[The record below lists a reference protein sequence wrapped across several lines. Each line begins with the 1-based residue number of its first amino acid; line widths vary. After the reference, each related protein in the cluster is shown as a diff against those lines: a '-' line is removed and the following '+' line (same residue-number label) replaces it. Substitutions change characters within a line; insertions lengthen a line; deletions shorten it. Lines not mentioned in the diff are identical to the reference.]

1 MNMKKLYTF
10 ALVFAVALFT
20 LSCEKEVEQATV
32 PEEEN
37 EEMVRISIR
46 GTLDKE
52 ISKTAYDAD
61 GKMTWVDGDAI
72 RLVVNQGANFET
84 QNYNT
89 ISLEAAYGDITEEG
103 RNAEFYGLVGKH
115 QNPGEWISS
124 GIAVYPYNLV
134 PSNDGGNYYNAPY
147 IKLPSAVSGLASSIA
162 LVGLPDNET
171 PADVTTFKFK
181 TAMAVLK
188 VNITDIPADAT
199 SIRLTT
205 NNDSYP
211 VDGDFT
217 LIKSAGL
224 VTVGIDKYQG
234 WGNGYQSVDISGEDA
249 IASRDFYFNVPV
261 GTYPANTLAIEVRNG
276 TQVLMKKG
284 ISKELTLS
292 RNECLTIPTLAYLRT
307 PVYINGSLSDPYLY
321 TVNPAGSNT
330 VRVCVSTEKL
340 TRANYVKSNWKEG
353 NRFSYS
359 STFRLL
365 NLGGPGGAD
374 VIISSGD
381 YYLQYIV
388 CSTSTQPN
396 SLSDDNVM
404 LFGSVPF
411 HYCDSAD
418 KMPVAESWLSVP
430 YVSNAEGAVANL
442 VDGNDGTFWH
452 SPYGSEDP
460 ARNATYGQIISVDLD
475 EGSLATDGNFY
486 FSFAT
491 RNVQNNHAKAMD
503 VYVSNV
509 RWDDAGFDAGKVKV
523 GSTTNALDGIN
534 PSTDKWIMNPIV
546 CTGPG
551 SDFYRYITV
560 CILEDSNGNDLR
572 TSGCTHVA
580 EIEFYYR

>member
-1 MNMKKLYTF
+1 MKKLYTF
-10 ALVFAVALFT
+10 ALVFAAALFT
-20 LSCEKEVEQATV
+20 LSCEKEVEQVTV

-37 EEMVRISIR
+37 EEMVMIHIT
-46 GTLDKE
+46 GILDKE
-52 ISKTAYDAD
+52 ISKTAYDSE
-61 GKMTWVDGDAI
+61 GKMTWVDGDKVALI
-72 RLVVNQGANFET
+72 VSQGAGYAY
-84 QNYNT
+84 QNRNQYT
-89 ISLEAAYGDITEEG
+89 LEAAYGDITEEG
-103 RNAEFYGLVGKH
+103 RNADFYGMVPYH
-115 QNPGEWISS
+115 QDGTKEWLSS
-124 GIAVYPYNLV
+124 GIAVYPVAISQIN
-134 PSNDGGNYYNAPY
+134 PSNYYNAPY
-147 IKLPSAVSGLASSIA
+147 IKLPSSVSGLASSIA
-162 LVGLPDNET
+162 LIGLPDNET

-418 KMPVAESWLSVP
+418 KMPVAESWLNVP
-430 YVSNAEGAVANL
+430 YVSTAEGAVANL